1 MTGKMKAASKERDRK
16 TLIII
21 NDGDDYDVDVT
32 KDADDEADEP
42 AHV

>member
-1 MTGKMKAASKERDRK
+1 MKAASKERDRK

-21 NDGDDYDVDVT
+21 NHGDNYDAHVT
-32 KDADDEADEP
+32 KDSDDEADEP